1 MPAKKTKKARPSA
14 DRKRAR
20 AVAEDLLAFLDASPC
35 AFHAVEALRERLEGA
50 GFSELSERAPLEI
63 EPDGRYYLVRNDA
76 ALLAFVVGTRPPSA
90 VGFRLVG
97 AHTDSPTFRVKPN
110 PEVVADGLVHLGVEI
125 YGGPIVVTWTDRDL
139 GLCGRVVLKGRGDAL
154 ETRLVKTAP
163 IVCLPN
169 AAIHMNRAAN
179 EEGLKLNAQT
189 ELTPLIGT
197 VAEGVPEKD
206 AVRKLLA
213 KELRVRADRILDFDL
228 FLYDA
233 EPASFGGVNDEF
245 IRAGRL
251 DDLAMCHAAV
261 TALIDGADTATAA
274 TRMAICYD
282 SEEAGSQTSQGARS
296 NLVPATLERIALA
309 LGDDREGYLAA
320 LAGSRLV
327 SADNTHALHPGYAG
341 ASEPRHAPKLNG
353 GPAIK
358 IHANRAYATDAESA
372 AMFEAACRKAKVTSQ
387 RFVNRSDT
395 RSGGTIGSMAAAQL
409 GIPAVDV
416 GNPQYAMHS
425 VREMC
430 GTWDHDAMVRALGA
444 FYGM

>member
-1 MPAKKTKKARPSA
+1 MPAKKTKKATVA
-14 DRKRAR
+14 RKRAR

-35 AFHAVEALRERLEGA
+35 AFHAVVALRERLEAA
-50 GFSELSERAPLEI
+50 GFTGLSERAPLEI
-63 EPDGRYYLVRNDA
+63 EPGGRYYLVRNDA
-76 ALLAFVVGTRPPSA
+76 ALLAFIVGTKPPSTS
-90 VGFRLVG
+90 GFRLVG

-110 PEVVADGLVHLGVEI
+110 PEIVTDGLVRLGVEI
-125 YGGPIVVTWTDRDL
+125 YGGPIIATWTDRDL
-139 GLCGRVVLKGRGDAL
+139 GLCGRVVLKGRGAAL

-163 IVCLPN
+163 VICMPN
-169 AAIHMNRAAN
+169 AAIHMNRTAN
-179 EEGLKLNAQT
+179 EKGLKLNAQT
-189 ELTPLIGT
+189 ELTPMLGT

-213 KELRVRADRILDFDL
+213 KELRVKVDRILEFDL

-233 EPASFGGVNDEF
+233 VPASFGGANDEF

-251 DDLAMCHAAV
+251 DDLAMCHAGV
-261 TALIDGADTATAA
+261 TALINGVDVPAA
-274 TRMAICYD
+274 STRVAICYD
-282 SEEAGSQTSQGARS
+282 SEEVGSQTSQGARS

-327 SADNTHALHPGYAG
+327 SADNTHAIHPGYAG
-341 ASEPRHAPKLNG
+341 ASEPQHAPKLNG
-353 GPAIK
+353 GPTIK

-387 RFVNRSDT
+387 RFVNRSDS

-409 GIPAVDV
+409 GIPTVDV

-430 GTWDHDAMVRALGA
+430 GTWDHDGMTQALGA